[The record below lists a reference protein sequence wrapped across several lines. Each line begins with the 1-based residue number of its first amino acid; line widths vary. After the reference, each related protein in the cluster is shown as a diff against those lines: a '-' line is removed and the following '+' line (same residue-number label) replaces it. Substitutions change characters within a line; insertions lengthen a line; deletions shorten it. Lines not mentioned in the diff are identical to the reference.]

1 MKSEVAPPSAVVVP
15 EVMIRAAR
23 RKAQCELDG
32 RTYVSCHDVVPVDLL
47 CRASG
52 TSLRPRPLGSGTLN
66 GAIAGEIILVQ
77 AFEGLRIG
85 SGPKPI
91 SKAPL
96 RSLNARLL
104 LTAIAGRLLLM
115 LTLNK

>member
-1 MKSEVAPPSAVVVP
+1 MSR
-15 EVMIRAAR
+15 VMM
-23 RKAQCELDG
+23 LF
-32 RTYVSCHDVVPVDLL
+32 LL
-47 CRASG
+47 ICCVEHQEQASG
-52 TSLRPRPLGSGTLN
+52 KGRWVLGYLN

-104 LTAIAGRLLLM
+104 LTAIAGRSLLM
-115 LTLNK
+115 LTLDR

>member
-1 MKSEVAPPSAVVVP
+1 
-15 EVMIRAAR
+15 
-23 RKAQCELDG
+23 
-32 RTYVSCHDVVPVDLL
+32 
-47 CRASG
+47 
-52 TSLRPRPLGSGTLN
+52 LGSGTLN